1 MSPTKTFQFLTI
13 GGVTRKSSK
22 VFFDLKN
29 ANLNKFHTKTSKNG
43 PHDVNKPIK

>member
-1 MSPTKTFQFLTI
+1 MSPTKTLPFLTI
-13 GGVTRKSSK
+13 GRVVRKSSR

-29 ANLNKFHTKTSKNG
+29 ANLNNIHTKTSKNG